1 MLKYKLKQSEKQI
14 QKLSSLKQKRV
25 TKLQEKQANAVN
37 KHIPRPVESN
47 KPVENANADSNQAFK
62 TPTDFAKLAQIK
74 TSVDHAFI
82 TPPNKTTY
90 TRAAC

>member
-25 TKLQEKQANAVN
+25 TKLQEKQANAVK
-37 KHIPRPVESN
+37 KHIPRPVEYS
-47 KPVENANADSNQAFK
+47 KSVENANADSNQAFK

-82 TPPNKTTY
+82 TPPNKTTN